1 MNIKI
6 PVSPGELVD
15 KITILE
21 IKKKNITSDS
31 KLKLIKTELSQLKRI
46 SEIMLR
52 STGKKKSSV
61 LAEKKKLKAINK
73 KLWDI
78 ENRIRAKEAKQ
89 SFDKGFIDLARL
101 VYLTN
106 DKRTEIKN
114 SINVLVGSNIKEVK
128 QYSKYK

>member
-1 MNIKI
+1 MNAMI

-21 IKKKNITSDS
+21 IKKKNIAAAQ
-31 KLKLIKTELSQLKRI
+31 KLKLIKTELTLLTGILNIILKAAP
-46 SEIMLR
+46 
-52 STGKKKSSV
+52 KKKPAT
-61 LAEKKKLKAINK
+61 LLLKKKLKAVNI

-78 ENRIRAKEAKQ
+78 ENRIRAKESNQ
-89 SFDKGFIDLARL
+89 SFDKQFINLARL

-106 DKRTEIKN
+106 DKRSDLKEK
-114 SINVLVGSNIKEVK
+114 INIILGSSIKEVK

>member
-1 MNIKI
+1 MNIMI

-52 STGKKKSSV
+52 STGKIKSSV

-73 KLWDI
+73 QLWDI

-106 DKRTEIKN
+106 DKRSEIKN